1 MADKPRNGNGKG
13 KNGHSAGGNGSTI
26 MRLAGKVAIITGAG
40 RGIGQATAV
49 KFGKEGAT
57 VVACDINADLAQE
70 TAQLVISDGGEA
82 AGYPMDV
89 RDKASIARV
98 VEAVVA
104 KYGRVDCLVN
114 NAGIVQDATI
124 KNLNE

>member
-1 MADKPRNGNGKG
+1 MADKRSSARGNGHDHANGNGQC
-13 KNGHSAGGNGSTI
+13 
-26 MRLAGKVAIITGAG
+26 MRLADKVAIITGAG

-49 KFGKEGAT
+49 KFGKEGAR
-57 VVACDINADLAQE
+57 VISCDINADLAQE
-70 TAQLVISDGGEA
+70 TAQLVTSDGGEA
-82 AGYPMDV
+82 TGFQMDV

-104 KYGRVDCLVN
+104 KYGRVDCLVT